1 MDIRRCS
8 LIVTTAV
15 LLPSP
20 VLAADG
26 FTFNVHGF
34 YIINF
39 IVFVSILVWALKK
52 PLADFLVNRR
62 NTLLKA
68 IEDAEQLKK
77 QAAESLAQYQK
88 LLSELDREKERILAE
103 SRADA
108 ERERQRILA
117 ESESAAK
124 KLFQE
129 AEKRIH
135 QERRKVEDEMRS
147 QLIAAAIASAEAVV
161 RERMTPQTQRRLI
174 AESIEALES
183 GVGEGVQGRTTL
195 GQA

>member
-8 LIVTTAV
+8 LILTAV
-15 LLPSP
+15 LLMTSP
-20 VLAADG
+20 ALAADG

-39 IVFVSILVWALKK
+39 VVFVAILGWALKK
-52 PLADFLVNRR
+52 PLSDYLVNRR

-77 QAAESLAQYQK
+77 QAAASLAQYQK
-88 LLSELDREKERILAE
+88 LIGELDREKERILAE

-108 ERERQRILA
+108 ERERERILA
-117 ESESAAK
+117 ESEVAAK

-135 QERRKVEDEMRS
+135 QERRKVEDELRS
-147 QLIAAAIASAEAVV
+147 KLIASAIASAEAVV
-161 RERMTPQTQRRLI
+161 RERMTPQTHRRLV
-174 AESIEALES
+174 ADSIEALES
-183 GVGEGVQGRTTL
+183 TTGQETL
-195 GQA
+195 GRA